1 MTGPIATT
9 SVVRVSCSGTSNSGG
24 SVTTTDEA
32 TGKPATDS
40 TDHGASKGFAE
51 NFLALT
57 HNISQAI
64 RGKSTVIHLMTL
76 ALVAD
81 GHVLV
86 EDVPGVGKTSLGKA
100 LARSVDGRFGRVQFT
115 PDLLP
120 TDVTGV
126 SVWNRGA
133 DAFEFR
139 PGPVFANVLLADEIN
154 RASPKTQSAL
164 LEAMAERQVTADG
177 VTHHLGSPFVVIA
190 TQNPI
195 EHEGTYALPEAQLDR
210 FLMRIEN
217 GYPDREAELEI
228 LESHGDRQEPA
239 DLLSPVVTPAQV
251 VEMSDSLEQVYLAPA
266 LKFYMLDLADATRRH
281 PSLSLGLSPR
291 GLLALQRVVRAHAA
305 SEGRAYAT
313 PDDVKQLALY
323 VIPHRL
329 LVTPEARMR
338 GTRPTDVVTEIL
350 DGVPVPRPGGS

>member
-1 MTGPIATT
+1 M
-9 SVVRVSCSGTSNSGG
+9 
-24 SVTTTDEA
+24 TTTDQPAGEPVTTA
-32 TGKPATDS
+32 TG
-40 TDHGASKGFAE
+40 HGASAGFAE
-51 NFLALT
+51 NFARLT
-57 HNISQAI
+57 ANVGHAI
-64 RGKSTVIHLMTL
+64 KGKGPVIHLLCL

-86 EDVPGVGKTSLGKA
+86 EDVPGVGKTSLAKA

-126 SVWNRGA
+126 SVWNRA
-133 DAFEFR
+133 DSAFEFR
-139 PGPVFANVLLADEIN
+139 PGPVFSNIVLADEIN

-164 LEAMAERQVTADG
+164 LESMAERQVTIDG
-177 VTHHLGSPFVVIA
+177 VTHELASPFMVIA

-210 FLMRIEN
+210 FLMRLEI
-217 GYPDREAELEI
+217 GYPDRAAELEI
-228 LESHGDRQEPA
+228 LDSHPDRREPA
-239 DLLSPVVTPAQV
+239 DLLQPVLTAAQV
-251 VEMSDSLEQVYLAPA
+251 AEMSDSLEQVYLAPA
-266 LKFYMLDLADATRRH
+266 LQAYLLDLAEATRRH
-281 PSLSLGLSPR
+281 PALSLGLSPR
-291 GLLALQRVVRAHAA
+291 GVLALQRVVRAHAA

-313 PDDVKQLALY
+313 PDDVKRLAGH

-329 LVTPEARMR
+329 LVTPESRMR
-338 GTRPTDVVTEIL
+338 GARPADVVTEIL